1 MKLSAKNI
9 TIFTAIAFTAMSQS
23 FAAAQTA
30 TDPTSPISQIEMLDT
45 ELVDVNA
52 PVSKVTRQSSWAGKK
67 VALRG
72 KDVVSYHKNDK
83 PLKGSKKYVAEYDDT
98 TWRFSSEENR
108 DEFLENPKKYVPQ
121 FGGYCPVALSKN
133 HAKVGTS
140 TQYKIVDDQ
149 LYMNFNRASK
159 NLFSKDPDNFL
170 VQAKLNF

>member
-23 FAAAQTA
+23 FVAAQTA
-30 TDPTSPISQIEMLDT
+30 TGPTSPISQIETLDT

-52 PVSKVTRQSSWAGKK
+52 PVSKVTLQSSWAGKK

-108 DEFLENPKKYVPQ
+108 DEFLENHGVFHQRKTAMSFLKTLKNMSRNLAAIVP
-121 FGGYCPVALSKN
+121 
-133 HAKVGTS
+133 
-140 TQYKIVDDQ
+140 
-149 LYMNFNRASK
+149 
-159 NLFSKDPDNFL
+159 
-170 VQAKLNF
+170 